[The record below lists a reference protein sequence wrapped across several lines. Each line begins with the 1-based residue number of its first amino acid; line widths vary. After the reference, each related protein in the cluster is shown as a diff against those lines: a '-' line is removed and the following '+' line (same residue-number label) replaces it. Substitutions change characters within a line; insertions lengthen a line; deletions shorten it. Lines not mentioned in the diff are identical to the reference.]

1 MKKARRPRQASEWL
15 VVGHGHVARV
25 SMHTHTPKSG
35 CVVMGKATVVVAVCV
50 DDVMGCACHPHT
62 PHTGRESSHK
72 GTCHPHHVCVCEAE
86 EWAVDEHSGL
96 VVCGGGWRRGMAW
109 WLVVAKAQK
118 GVSVDGG

>member
-1 MKKARRPRQASEWL
+1 MAMW
-15 VVGHGHVARV
+15 HVFP
-25 SMHTHTPKSG
+25 STHTPKSG
-35 CVVMGKATVVVAVCV
+35 GVAMGKATVVVAVCV
-50 DDVMGCACHPHT
+50 DDVMGCACHSHT

-72 GTCHPHHVCVCEAE
+72 GTCHPHHVCECEAE

-96 VVCGGGWRRGMAW
+96 VACVVWWLEKRDGVW

>member
-1 MKKARRPRQASEWL
+1 MQVSGWWL
-15 VVGHGHVARV
+15 GMVMWHVFPC
-25 SMHTHTPKSG
+25 THTPKSG
-35 CVVMGKATVVVAVCV
+35 GVAMGKATVVVAVCV